1 MANLSLA
8 RMCQH
13 LSMTPGRVR
22 KKFPRATLDAIEQ
35 EIKTSETT
43 HGGEI
48 CFVVEGAL
56 DAAALYVGQSPR
68 ERAIEVFSLLRLWD
82 TDHRNAVLIY
92 VLLAD
97 RAVEVIADRGV
108 QSRVS
113 NAEWESVCLAM
124 QMAFSQGLYRAGVID
139 GIRAVTHHLTTHF
152 PVVAGTTKE
161 LPDKPVV
168 L

>member
-1 MANLSLA
+1 
-8 RMCQH
+8 
-13 LSMTPGRVR
+13 MTPWRVR
-22 KKFPRATLDAIEQ
+22 EKFPRTTLEVIEH
-35 EIKTSETT
+35 EIHTSEAQ

-56 DAAALYVGQSPR
+56 DGAALYAGQSPR

-97 RAVEVIADRGV
+97 RAVEIIADRGV
-108 QSRVS
+108 QSKVH
-113 NAEWESVCLAM
+113 NGEWESVCQAM
-124 QMAFSQGLYRAGVID
+124 EVAFTQGLYRTGVVD
-139 GIRAVTHHLTTHF
+139 GIRTVTRHLTMHF
-152 PVVAGTTKE
+152 PVIAGTVKE
-161 LPDKPVV
+161 IPDKPLV